1 MNGCVSDW
9 YNNNHYHG
17 NSANTV
23 STVWQLSE
31 FSSAFTHPIPTAVP
45 HGGIVTVHGFS
56 ICGILRLSNLLLQH
70 PAGGSVGSQTEDSG
84 ATGYVYFVLSLWF
97 VRHPERHS
105 PRAVF
110 RQEPQ
115 FPPGWEALFPV
126 LQPLAEWANDCCCY
140 WTSTKTM
147 FPSLKH
153 SWYEILFK
161 YGSFLQA
168 PYYYTSED

>member
-23 STVWQLSE
+23 STVWQLLE

-84 ATGYVYFVLSLWF
+84 ATG
-97 VRHPERHS
+97 
-105 PRAVF
+105 
-110 RQEPQ
+110 
-115 FPPGWEALFPV
+115 
-126 LQPLAEWANDCCCY
+126 
-140 WTSTKTM
+140 
-147 FPSLKH
+147 
-153 SWYEILFK
+153 
-161 YGSFLQA
+161 
-168 PYYYTSED
+168 